1 MEPRN
6 EGASN
11 NDTISSYTDDIA
23 TNAKGGTNMHINIPS
38 FLLKTYEIVQ
48 DTTFDDIISWNLEGN
63 GFIVKQVN

>member
-1 MEPRN
+1 MEPKN

-11 NDTISSYTDDIA
+11 SNTVSYDDEDFP
-23 TNAKGGTNMHINIPS
+23 TNSKGGTNMHVNIPS

-48 DTTFDDIISWNLEGN
+48 DTSSDEIISWNEEGN